1 MAMVTDPV
9 CGKRFDHSEATAHTV
24 HEGATFY
31 FCSTACQQAF
41 EADPAQ
47 FTTYREDDDSVEA
60 HEGMPDY
67 GTRHRSKK

>member
-9 CGKRFDHSEATAHTV
+9 CGKRFESSEAKAHTV
-24 HEGATFY
+24 YEGASFF

-41 EADPAQ
+41 EADPDQ

-60 HEGMPDY
+60 REGMPDY
-67 GTRHRSKK
+67 GTRHHSKK